1 MPSTFMPLEGMPMHV
16 TSRTRLEE
24 EIHELCNRGEVSL
37 AVDRTLR
44 GYGDELRGVMCS
56 ILPDERGHDAY
67 SLFSERLLKGLQ
79 DFRWES
85 SLRTWLYHMA
95 RNSCLKLVN
104 AASARELPVSRS
116 ALPEHSAR
124 QRTETNPWQRTDVK
138 ERFRTLRSQLAPQD
152 QKLLAL
158 RVDQNLP
165 WQQVAWEMS
174 TPEELPTGEALARRA
189 TALRQ
194 QFLRVKARLRT
205 LAQQEGLLGDEDD

>member
-1 MPSTFMPLEGMPMHV
+1 MHV

-24 EIHELCNRGEVSL
+24 EIHELCNQGEVAL
-37 AVDRTLR
+37 AVEQTLR
-44 GYGDELRGVMCS
+44 GYGDELRGVMSS

-67 SLFSERLLKGLQ
+67 SLFSERLLKGLS

-85 SLRTWLYHMA
+85 SLRTWLYRMA
-95 RNSCLKLVN
+95 RNACLKLVN

-116 ALPEHSAR
+116 AFPEHSAR
-124 QRTETNPWQRTDVK
+124 ARTETNPWQRTDVK
-138 ERFRTLRSQLAPQD
+138 ERFRALRAQLEPQD

-165 WQQVAWEMS
+165 WQQVAWELS
-174 TPEELPTGEALARRA
+174 TPEELRTSDELTRRA

-205 LAQQEGLLGDEDD
+205 LALREGLLGDEDEDD